1 MPEIQ
6 RLRALA
12 RELGAPSPR
21 PSRAAA
27 LAEGLLRSDA
37 QQAEAPV
44 LFDDRQMMEFV
55 REGYVMLHLD
65 DLPKSY
71 HDGVMRTLDKA
82 FAKGGNPGNNML
94 PMCPQ
99 LTTMLNHPLVR
110 GALQS
115 ILGPDYWVH
124 MHRHPHFRDNVDA
137 GKPGKVHH
145 LHKDSMTNSRFAVDA
160 KRRQHR
166 TRMCMLIYFPQVEGH
181 RTPFGCHART
191 IFFQRAPT
199 HP

>member
-1 MPEIQ
+1 MPSLL

-12 RELGAPSPR
+12 RQLGNSWSPQ
-21 PSRAAA
+21 SSEAAA
-27 LAEGLLRSDA
+27 LDGQPAVA
-37 QQAEAPV
+37 HEAHSQEKPV
-44 LFDDRQMMEFV
+44 LFNDRQMMEFV
-55 REGYVMLHLD
+55 REGYVMFHLE

-71 HDGVMRTLDKA
+71 HDGVMQTLDKA

-99 LTTMLNHPLVR
+99 LMTMLNHRLVR

-124 MHRHPHFRDNVDA
+124 MHRHPHFRDSVDE
-137 GKPGKVHH
+137 GEPGKVHH

-166 TRMCMLIYFPQVEGH
+166 TRMCMLIYFPQVSVSVQI
-181 RTPFGCHART
+181 RSVCLR
-191 IFFQRAPT
+191 R
-199 HP
+199 